1 MNKRSAPQFAAL
13 RPRATVSIT
22 LLGCFALSHG
32 GIELHSVS
40 PGSQRLLA
48 YLALH
53 PRSHTRSHVAATLW
67 PDTSDDHAGESLRSA
82 LARLEVPRDQVVAS
96 DTSGLRLAD
105 NVEVDFAQ
113 ATVVALRLLS
123 ADHIGELDELS
134 QETVALFSK
143 DLLPEWMDEWVVV
156 ENEDWRQLRISALEA
171 IALQLLGQN
180 RLREA
185 ALAARTAIRVDP
197 LRESSHHALVKIY
210 LAAEN
215 RSDAVRAVSD
225 YSRLIAR
232 ELGILPSGSLLSL
245 VAGLQSA

>member
-1 MNKRSAPQFAAL
+1 MDKRSAPKLAAA
-13 RPRATVSIT
+13 RPRATVSIA

-32 GIELHSVS
+32 GLEMHSVS

-53 PRSHTRSHVAATLW
+53 PRPHTRAHVAATLW
-67 PDTSDDHAGESLRSA
+67 PDTSDEHAGESLRSA
-82 LARLEVPRDQVVAS
+82 LARLEVPRDEVVLS
-96 DTSGLRLAD
+96 DASGLRLAH

-113 ATVVALRLLS
+113 AIAVALRLLS
-123 ADHIGELDELS
+123 ADHVGEVDELS
-134 QETVALFSK
+134 PEAVALFSK

-171 IALQLLGQN
+171 IAVQLLGQN

-197 LRESSHHALVKIY
+197 LRESSQHTLVKIY
-210 LAAEN
+210 LAADN
-215 RSDAVRAVSD
+215 RSDAVRAVTD
-225 YSRLIAR
+225 YSQLISR
-232 ELGILPSGSLLSL
+232 ELGILPSVSLLSL

>member
-13 RPRATVSIT
+13 RPYATVSIT

-67 PDTSDDHAGESLRSA
+67 PDASDDHAGESLRSA
-82 LARLEVPRDQVVAS
+82 LARLEVPRDEVISS
-96 DTSGLRLAD
+96 DTSGLRLAGS
-105 NVEVDFAQ
+105 VEVDFAQ
-113 ATVVALRLLS
+113 ATAVALRLLS
-123 ADHIGELDELS
+123 TDPVGELDELS
-134 QETVALFSK
+134 PDTIALFSR
-143 DLLPEWMDEWVVV
+143 DLLPEWMDEWVLI

-171 IALQLLGQN
+171 IAVRLLSEN

-197 LRESSHHALVKIY
+197 LRESSQHALVKIY
-210 LAAEN
+210 LAADN
-215 RSDAVRAVSD
+215 RSDAVRAVSE
-225 YSRLIAR
+225 YSRLISR
-232 ELGILPSGSLLSL
+232 ELGILPSVSLLSL